1 MQVCFISKYPPIE
14 GFVSSYT
21 YWLTTALA
29 GSGHTIHL
37 VTNAQEV
44 GPHYREAV
52 EAEDSSYLSK
62 GVVLHPTHAD
72 ARLGCIPSFN
82 PFTEKLAS
90 LALDIVDEADIS
102 LIDAWYLIPYGVA
115 GLMTSLL
122 SGLPLVGRVAGTDVE
137 RMCTSPQF
145 QRLASSFF
153 DHCSQIIGNAKAIS
167 RMSAKY
173 GEKTLPHGIVLDP
186 AFNVHAVPMDLT
198 HSSKY
203 TEGVPV
209 ITYVGKAESFKGFSP
224 LVDALSRIDAPF
236 LFLVISNGAE
246 YTQFTTRVR
255 TKNLGEK
262 TLFLPFQ
269 PPWKMPSL
277 YRASTAVVCL
287 EHGHL
292 IQRAPIIP
300 REAASCGCCTV
311 MSPEIHSKGYYRLM
325 EKGVHTF
332 VADPEDPDDLRR
344 AVHDLISC
352 PEKAR
357 AAGMKAREFFSR
369 LDNPQNHRRYID
381 GVTEMY
387 KRITEL

>member
-14 GFVSSYT
+14 GFVSSHT
-21 YWLTTALA
+21 YWLVKALA
-29 GSGHTIHL
+29 ERGHTIHL

-44 GPHYREAV
+44 SPHYKEALDS
-52 EAEDSSYLSK
+52 EDNDYLPP
-62 GVVLHPTHAD
+62 GVVLHTTQAD
-72 ARLGCIPSFN
+72 NKLGCIPFFN

-102 LIDAWYLIPYGVA
+102 LIDTWYLIPYGVA

-145 QRLASSFF
+145 RRLASSFF
-153 DHCSQIIGNAKAIS
+153 DHCSRIIGNANVIS
-167 RMSAKY
+167 RISAKY
-173 GEKTLPHGIVLDP
+173 NEKTLPHGIVLDP
-186 AFNVHAVPMDLT
+186 AHFNVHSVPMDIA
-198 HSSKY
+198 SKY
-203 TEGVPV
+203 TERVPV
-209 ITYVGKAESFKGFSP
+209 ITYVGKAESFKGFSQ
-224 LVDALSRIDAPF
+224 LVNALSRIDEQF

-246 YTQFTTRVR
+246 YSQFTAHVR
-255 TKNLGEK
+255 TQNLEEK

-292 IQRAPIIP
+292 IQRAPLIP
-300 REAASCGCCTV
+300 REAASCGCCTL

-325 EKGVHTF
+325 EEGVHTF
-332 VADPEDPDDLRR
+332 VANPEDPDELYR
-344 AVHDLISC
+344 AVNDLISC
-352 PEKAR
+352 PEKAKT
-357 AAGMKAREFFSR
+357 AGMKAHELFSR

-381 GVTEMY
+381 RVIEMY
-387 KRITEL
+387 REITEL